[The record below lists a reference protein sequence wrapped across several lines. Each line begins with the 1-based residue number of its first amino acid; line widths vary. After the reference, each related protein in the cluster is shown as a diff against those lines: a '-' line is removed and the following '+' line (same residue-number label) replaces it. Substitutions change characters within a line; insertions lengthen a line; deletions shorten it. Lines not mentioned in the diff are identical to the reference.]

1 MRIGDFGL
9 RIPEGKETVDG
20 YVQLKHN
27 TEYVVNLYNYS
38 RLDCDA
44 ILSIDG
50 SKVGTYRV
58 PANNIFPVSR
68 PPSVERNFIFLKL
81 GTNEAT
87 QANLQ
92 ATDKLGLIT
101 VEFIPASNLPTR
113 NLPPLE
119 LYGATKGATT
129 RSFSAGGTGLG
140 SYTDQKFSSAQEI
153 DRDYTKKVTINLRLV
168 ATEPQPAI
176 IPLHSSNPVPPSLL

>member
-58 PANNIFPVSR
+58 PANDIFPVSR

-92 ATDKLGLIT
+92 ATDKLGLIS
-101 VEFIPASNLPTR
+101 VEFIPASDLPTR
-113 NLPPLE
+113 NIQ
-119 LYGATKGATT
+119 LYGATRSGAKGC
-129 RSFSAGGTGLG
+129 SAGGTGLG
-140 SYTDQKFSSAQEI
+140 SYSDQKFGSAQEI